1 MKIDGTK
8 SSSDVSKNKK
18 TGKAASTGGAFKS
31 MMADGDQ
38 GTGGVSGASASTS
51 IASVDALLMAQATE
65 DPAQK
70 KSQKRMRE
78 RAESLL
84 DKLNDLK
91 MSMLTGEITVGH
103 MISISDVAASH
114 REKITDPELSA
125 LLDEVDLRAQIEL
138 AKLQMSYDKTA

>member
-8 SSSDVSKNKK
+8 SSSDVSKSKK
-18 TGKAASTGGAFKS
+18 ADKASSGDGVFKS
-31 MMADGDQ
+31 LMDGKTSEETSVA
-38 GTGGVSGASASTS
+38 GPSASSS

-70 KSQKRMRE
+70 KAQKRMRE
-78 RAESLL
+78 RADSLL
-84 DKLNDLK
+84 DKLNNLK
-91 MSMLTGEITVGH
+91 MAMLTGQVNVGH
-103 MISISDVAASH
+103 MVSIADIAATH

-138 AKLQMSYDKTA
+138 AKLEIARDKVS

>member
-18 TGKAASTGGAFKS
+18 TNKAASGDGAFKS
-31 MMADGDQ
+31 MITSGD
-38 GTGGVSGASASTS
+38 GGVEGAGTTSASGN

-78 RAESLL
+78 RADSLL

-91 MSMLTGEITVGH
+91 MAMLTGQVTIGH
-103 MISISDVAASH
+103 MVSIADIAATH

-138 AKLQMSYDKTA
+138 AKLDLAREKLA